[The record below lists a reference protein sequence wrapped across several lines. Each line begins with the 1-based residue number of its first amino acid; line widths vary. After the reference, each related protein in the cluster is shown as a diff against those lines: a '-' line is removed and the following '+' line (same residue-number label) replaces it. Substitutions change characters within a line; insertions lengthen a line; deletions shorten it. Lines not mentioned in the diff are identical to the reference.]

1 MSGAFQTSWTGYFSF
16 TFSGRGEAEV
26 AHPKYQQIADQLRAQ
41 IGSGA
46 LAPGQRLPS
55 EPDLAAQYDA
65 SRNTV
70 RLAIA
75 LLTNQGLVVSRQG
88 LGTFVHEP
96 AKPFTALLSRIQTPP
111 VELHASAALPV
122 VSPAAD
128 ESDMVR
134 LVVETSPASPEV
146 ARKLGIPVGDQVVIR
161 HSQYFIG
168 EVPWQLI
175 NSYYP
180 SDLAGGTALQQA
192 GEIESGSIGLLSE
205 LGYPQQ
211 GFVDEIGARMPDAV
225 EFDFFKLASGTPV
238 LVVNRT
244 AYSSE
249 RPIRLTS
256 YVYRADRVRLL
267 HVEGTIPERY
277 REA

>member
-1 MSGAFQTSWTGYFSF
+1 
-16 TFSGRGEAEV
+16 V
-26 AHPKYQQIADQLRAQ
+26 AHSKYQQIADHLRAQ

-88 LGTFVHEP
+88 LGTYVHEP
-96 AKPFTALLSRIQTPP
+96 AKPFTALLSRITAPP
-111 VELHASAALPV
+111 VEQHASAALPV
-122 VSPAAD
+122 VSPATD
-128 ESDMVR
+128 ESEMAR
-134 LVVETSPASPEV
+134 LVVETSPASQDV
-146 ARKLGIPVGDQVVIR
+146 ADRLKVAVGEPVVIR

-168 EVPWQLI
+168 DVPWQLI

-180 SDLAGGTALQQA
+180 SDLARGTALQQA
-192 GEIESGSIGLLSE
+192 GEIESGSIGLLAE
-205 LGYPQQ
+205 LGHPQE
-211 GFVDEIGARMPDAV
+211 GFVDEIGTRMPDAR
-225 EFDFFKLASGTPV
+225 EFDFFKLASGVPV

-244 AYSSE
+244 SYSSA

-256 YVYRADRVRLL
+256 YIYRGDRVRLL
-267 HVEGTIPERY
+267 HVEGTIPEKY
-277 REA
+277 REH

>member
-1 MSGAFQTSWTGYFSF
+1 VPAQS
-16 TFSGRGEAEV
+16 
-26 AHPKYQQIADQLRAQ
+26 KYQQIADDLRTQ
-41 IGSGA
+41 ISSGS
-46 LAPGQRLPS
+46 LPPGQRLPS
-55 EPDLAAQYDA
+55 EPDLAVQYDA

-96 AKPFTALLSRIQTPP
+96 TKPFTALLSRIPTPP
-111 VELHASAALPV
+111 TEVHASAALPV

-134 LVVETSPASPEV
+134 LVVETGAAGRRVAEKLEIAPE
-146 ARKLGIPVGDQVVIR
+146 DQVVIR
-161 HSQYFIG
+161 RSQYFIG
-168 EVPWQLI
+168 DVPWQLI

-180 SDLAGGTALQQA
+180 SDLAKGTALQQA
-192 GEIESGSIGLLSE
+192 GEIESGSIRLLAE
-205 LGYPQQ
+205 LGHPQQ
-211 GFVDEIGARMPDAV
+211 GFVDEVGTRMPDAR
-225 EFDFFKLASGTPV
+225 EFEFFKLASGTPV

-244 AYSSE
+244 AYSAD

-256 YVYRADRVRLL
+256 YIYRGDRVRLL
-267 HVEGTIPERY
+267 HVEGVIPDRY

>member
-1 MSGAFQTSWTGYFSF
+1 VSA
-16 TFSGRGEAEV
+16 GRGGDQVPARLREERMLAQ
-26 AHPKYQQIADQLRAQ
+26 PKYQQIADQLRAQ
-41 IGSGA
+41 IGNGA

-55 EPDLAAQYDA
+55 EPDLAAQFDA

-96 AKPFTALLSRIQTPP
+96 AKPFTALLSRIKTPP
-111 VELHASAALPV
+111 TEAHASAALPV
-122 VSPAAD
+122 VSPSAD
-128 ESDMVR
+128 ESEMVR
-134 LVVETSPASPEV
+134 LVVETAPAGQDV
-146 ARKLGIPVGDQVVIR
+146 ADRLAIGADDQVVIR
-161 HSQYFIG
+161 RSQYVIG
-168 EVPWQLI
+168 DVPWQLI

-192 GEIESGSIGLLSE
+192 GALESGSVGVLTE
-205 LGYPQQ
+205 LGHPQQ
-211 GFVDEIGARMPDAV
+211 GFVDEIGARMPDSR
-225 EFDFFKLASGTPV
+225 EFDFFKLATGTPV
-238 LVVNRT
+238 VVVNRT
-244 AYSSE
+244 AYGND

-256 YVYRADRVRLL
+256 YIYRADRVRLL

-277 REA
+277 R

>member
-1 MSGAFQTSWTGYFSF
+1 MSGAFETSWTGNLFRH
-16 TFSGRGEAEV
+16 GPPKGPGELTQ
-26 AHPKYQQIADQLRAQ
+26 PKYQEIAEQLRAQ
-41 IGSGA
+41 VAAGV

-96 AKPFTALLSRIQTPP
+96 AKPFTALLSRVQSPSTE
-111 VELHASAALPV
+111 VHASAGLPV

-128 ESDMVR
+128 ESEMVR
-134 LVVETSPASPEV
+134 LVVETGPAGPSV
-146 ARKLGIPVGDQVVIR
+146 AEKLGIGASDQVVIR
-161 HSQYFIG
+161 RSQYFIG
-168 EVPWQLI
+168 DVPWQLI

-180 SDLAGGTALQQA
+180 SDLAKGTALQQA
-192 GEIESGSIGLLSE
+192 GEIESGSIGLLAE
-205 LGYPQQ
+205 LGHPQE
-211 GFVDEIGARMPDAV
+211 GFVDEIGARMPDSR

-238 LVVNRT
+238 VVVNRT
-244 AYSSE
+244 AYSTE

-256 YVYRADRVRLL
+256 YIYRGDRVRLL
-267 HVEGTIPERY
+267 HVEGTIPERF
-277 REA
+277 REV

>member
-1 MSGAFQTSWTGYFSF
+1 M
-16 TFSGRGEAEV
+16 
-26 AHPKYQQIADQLRAQ
+26 AHPKYQQIADELRGQ
-41 IGSGA
+41 ISSGA

-96 AKPFTALLSRIQTPP
+96 AKPFTALLSRIKAPP
-111 VELHASAALPV
+111 VEQHASAALPV
-122 VSPAAD
+122 VGAATD
-128 ESDMVR
+128 ESEMVR
-134 LVVETSPASPEV
+134 LIVETTAASQLV
-146 ARKLGIPVGDQVVIR
+146 AEKLGICAGDPVVVR

-168 EVPWQLI
+168 DIPWQLI

-180 SDLAGGTALQQA
+180 SDLAKGTALQQA
-192 GEIESGSIGLLSE
+192 GEIESGSIGLLAE
-205 LGYPQQ
+205 LGHPQQ
-211 GFVDEIGARMPDAV
+211 GFVDEIGTRMPDAR
-225 EFDFFKLASGTPV
+225 EFDFFRLASGVPV

-244 AYSSE
+244 SYSSA

-256 YVYRADRVRLL
+256 YIYRGDRVRLL
-267 HVEGTIPERY
+267 HVEGTIPAAY
-277 REA
+277 RDV

>member
-1 MSGAFQTSWTGYFSF
+1 V
-16 TFSGRGEAEV
+16 V
-26 AHPKYQQIADQLRAQ
+26 AQPKYQEIADQLRAR
-41 IGSGA
+41 IASGA

-96 AKPFTALLSRIQTPP
+96 AKPFTALLSRIPSPP
-111 VELHASAALPV
+111 TEKHASAALPV
-122 VSPAAD
+122 ISPAAD
-128 ESDMVR
+128 ESEMVR
-134 LVVETSPASPEV
+134 LVVETSEAGPNV
-146 ARKLGIPVGDQVVIR
+146 AEKLQIDAGDQVVIR
-161 HSQYFIG
+161 RSQYFIG
-168 EVPWQLI
+168 DVPWQLI

-192 GEIESGSIGLLSE
+192 GAIESGSIGLLAE
-205 LGYPQQ
+205 LGHPQE
-211 GFVDEIGARMPDAV
+211 GFVDEIGARMPDSR

-238 LVVNRT
+238 LVVDRT
-244 AYSSE
+244 AYSTE

-256 YVYRADRVRLL
+256 YIYRGDRVRLL
-267 HVEGTIPERY
+267 HVEGTIPARY
-277 REA
+277 RDV